1 MYHGIFPLSRFY
13 YIWSMCIP
21 YLVGIPF
28 KHIRCVVFLPRSEA
42 LLVPIVGSMLV
53 IPILWIPWLFDEV
66 PEGCLVVMVGGSG
79 KGWGGWTFI
88 FWGGGVWGCL
98 GLVCLGEE
106 VRVRLTLLVFF
117 QWSMTLET
125 WKWKSEG
132 GNFFFGALEVQN
144 LRDFGFGSETLL
156 FFGRLSLAE
165 KWMVWSLPG
174 MLKS

>member
-1 MYHGIFPLSRFY
+1 MHYSYFHKSSFDLVLGWRHENHMSWTTAKVHLSCIICMVYFHLSRLY
-13 YIWSMCIP
+13 YTWSMCIP

-28 KHIRCVVFLPRSEA
+28 IHIRRVVFLPRSEA
-42 LLVPIVGSMLV
+42 PLVPIVGSMLV

-88 FWGGGVWGCL
+88 FFGGGVWGCL

-117 QWSMTLET
+117 
-125 WKWKSEG
+125 
-132 GNFFFGALEVQN
+132 
-144 LRDFGFGSETLL
+144 
-156 FFGRLSLAE
+156 
-165 KWMVWSLPG
+165 
-174 MLKS
+174 